1 MKKLFKLFFALVICS
16 IPNIVF
22 ASEYLVCGEGKKI
35 PLALANILSIV
46 VTIVKIFIPILLVIG
61 GMISFFKATVSSKVD
76 DELKKAKDKLI
87 NSFIAAVIIFF
98 IVSIISAVVSFA
110 VGKKTSVMSCVECL
124 IKPDSCPHETSDGEV
139 ICPGL
144 FSDQDK
150 YDENCNLKEEYKNVS
165 NTQST
170 NDSQNTDNSSAQNN
184 VESNDTKTVSGIKYV
199 DGILIVNKSYG
210 LSKDYVPTNANGSDY
225 CKECLTSQTMEA
237 FNNMKADA
245 MSIGLNLYIASGYR
259 SYSYQSGLYQRYVNR
274 DGKAAADTYSARP
287 GHSEHQTGLAFD
299 LNDVNDSFANT
310 DEGKWVAANCY
321 KYGLIL
327 RYPKGKESKTGYKYE
342 PWHFRYVGVELA
354 SKLYNNGN
362 WITLEEYFNLD
373 SKYE

>member
-16 IPNIVF
+16 VPNVVF
-22 ASEYLVCGEGKKI
+22 ASEYLICGEGKKI
-35 PLALANILSIV
+35 PLALATILSIV

-110 VGKKTSVMSCVECL
+110 AGKTDAMSCVECL

-144 FSDQDK
+144 FSDQYM
-150 YDENCNLKEEYKNVS
+150 YDENCNIKEEYKNVS

-170 NDSQNTDNSSAQNN
+170 SSSQNTDNSNAQNN

-210 LSKDYVPTNANGSDY
+210 LSKDYVPTNANGSDN
-225 CKECLTSQTMEA
+225 CNTCLTSKTMEA

-245 MSIGLNLYIASGYR
+245 NAAGLNLNIISGYR
-259 SYSYQSGLYQRYVNR
+259 SYSYQEGLYNRRAKENKQR
-274 DGKAAADTYSARP
+274 ADESTARP

-299 LNDVNDSFANT
+299 LNTASDSFANT
-310 DEGKWVAANCY
+310 DEAKWLAANCY

-327 RYPKGKESKTGYKYE
+327 RYPNGKESKTGYKYE

-354 SKLYNNGN
+354 SKLYNNGD